1 MDRSLDLVV
10 TSFGFVADTT
20 LVVRPSAAAI
30 VLATQPYELQVPVAA
45 EFVLRSLPRA
55 WLGDRIFL
63 ASFFLD
69 QPSTA

>member
-1 MDRSLDLVV
+1 MDLVG

-20 LVVRPSAAAI
+20 LVAKQTVAAI

-55 WLGDRIFL
+55 WFGGPIFL